1 MGFQNLFGSTSSS
14 SGLVDLT
21 NYYTKSEADAL
32 LTAKANLTGGK
43 HVAGEVTDLAITTV
57 HTVTNNT
64 QRDALVTGGNIQ
76 AGDVVIV
83 TDTQITWIYNGSGYQ
98 QIDATEVSWD
108 NVKSSANKSATT
120 KFGELDT
127 AIAAKVTATG
137 TSGNWMFLN
146 QGSNNTT
153 QYVSIDIK
161 TAGGTGTSLIAL
173 DGYANDG
180 SKLNSSR
187 SAVMGGS
194 SNVGHYVLKNFLAT
208 SPLSHQ
214 LSGNDQ
220 TLQIGFAQTSS
231 SDNNKFL
238 KYVHGG
244 TPIWDTPASS
254 GGSSTFTG
262 LSDSPGSITANEAVR
277 GNSVG
282 NGLEFFNPQLIDAAS
297 VGSQVSLK
305 GTSHSATSNTIKTL
319 KAGTGVT
326 LTTPED
332 SNCIQINSTATGGA
346 SINDG
351 SISSSTVYSSSKID
365 STYLQQSKVKN
376 STSTTAGDVYDVRHV
391 DSQLAGKANTS
402 HTHVIS
408 DVTNLQTSL
417 DAKLSTTVNTLGTG
431 GTSLH
436 IVSGTQLG
444 LKRLNAGSNVTIGES
459 NGDITIAATAEVN
472 DAVTGA
478 STTYSSNKI
487 VNDYVP
493 YTNVHGSTRSGSN
506 EVYNAPYVNTQ
517 LGNKLATS
525 VSNLG
530 SSGIQLHS
538 VTGQALSLKTLAGA
552 GLASVTE
559 SAGIITVTGNAD
571 TNKADVTYVNT
582 QVANLIDDTQH
593 TTTKVWSSSNT
604 RNEIIGRVGSLV
616 SKTLTS
622 SQNVASVLTTSQ
634 TTFTANNELVS
645 KQYVDTQV
653 ANLVDSAPAT
663 LNTLNELAAALGDDA
678 NFSTTVTNS
687 IAAKLPLA
695 GGALTGNV
703 TTNLANSAFTATSLV
718 SKNYVDNA
726 VGGAGG
732 ATTFTALTDT
742 PSTFTNDRFLKTTGS
757 AVVDFELNSKTL
769 KWDFYSA
776 IGDLPAASSNHGML
790 AHVHAEGAVYFAHNG
805 NWVKLANSSELT
817 PAVSSGV
824 NQYVLSNDGTNPVW
838 MSSLQASAN
847 TVNIGTSTLKKFATW
862 VSGTFLEYFMK
873 GSPSNGD
880 TLGTIVFS
888 DTTLNQYTTIGG
900 RVGDTASGA
909 QYGYNL
915 LQAARGGSM
924 VDIMRVGKTG
934 ASDPHDVYVNGSMGA
949 HELKFVNP
957 ATGAVKGT
965 SQAYPV
971 EAPTTAG
978 HVLTAG
984 AGGTWSWAA
993 ASGGGGSSIPT
1004 SRQLN
1009 VSTATSGNSY
1019 QITAADGST
1028 TYTGAFHLFGER
1040 FFHWILEETLYS
1052 PTYITGRIAT
1062 GNASSGG
1069 RNISPRLWMNGY
1081 LGASTN
1087 NSSDRNA
1094 YGYTSGQT
1102 SEENCHLGGHIY
1114 MYRPSYAYNFTKLY
1128 WIDWGG
1134 QGGSYNMSDTNWTS
1148 SSESRWAIMA
1158 SEDGK
1163 VWVTLA
1169 CFGSS
1174 GSTGWSYNG
1183 VSSISKTVSTSFPY
1197 GLSAGGYSTSAK
1209 NNTITFSNSN
1219 YYQYWMIKNIDA
1231 TGTARKSGAPWSGAS
1246 PHDMLRI
1253 GGIHEIMWG

>member
-1 MGFQNLFGSTSSS
+1 MGFQNLFGSSSS
-14 SGLVDLT
+14 SSGGLVDLT

-43 HVAGEVTDLAITTV
+43 HVASEVTDLAITTV

-83 TDTQITWIYNGSGYQ
+83 TDTQVTWIYNGSGYQ
-98 QIDATEVSWD
+98 QIDSTEVSWD

-137 TSGNWMFLN
+137 TSGNWKFLN

-153 QYVSIDIK
+153 QYREIDIK
-161 TAGGTGTSLIAL
+161 SAGGTGTSLIAL
-173 DGYANDG
+173 DGYSNDG
-180 SKLNSSR
+180 GTLNSNR
-187 SAVMGGS
+187 SAAMGGTT
-194 SNVGHYVLKNFLAT
+194 NVGHYVLKNFNAPA
-208 SPLSHQ
+208 PLSHQ

-220 TLQIGFAQTSS
+220 TIQIGFAQTSS

-244 TPIWDTPASS
+244 VPIWDTPAGSG

-262 LSDSPGSITANEAVR
+262 LTDTPSGITANQAIR
-277 GNSVG
+277 GNSAG
-282 NGLEFFNPQLIDAAS
+282 NGLEFYNPVLVDAAS
-297 VGSQVSLK
+297 VSNQVSLK
-305 GTSHSATSNTIKTL
+305 GTGHGPTSNDIKVL

-332 SNCIQINSTATGGA
+332 PNCIQINSTATGGA

-351 SISSSTVYSSSKID
+351 SISTSTVYSSSKID

-391 DSQLAGKANTS
+391 DSELAGKANTS

-417 DAKLSTTVNTLGTG
+417 DAKLSTTVNTLGSG

-459 NGDITIAATAEVN
+459 NGDITIATAAEVN

-506 EVYNAPYVNTQ
+506 EVYNASYINTQ

-530 SSGIQLHS
+530 ASGIQLHS
-538 VTGQALSLKTLAGA
+538 VTGQALSLKTLAGG

-559 SAGIITVTGNAD
+559 SGGIVTITGNAD

-593 TTTKVWSSSNT
+593 TSTKVWSSSNT

-622 SQNVASVLTTSQ
+622 TQNIASVLTTSQ

-663 LNTLNELAAALGDDA
+663 LDTLNELAAALGDDA

-687 IAAKLPLA
+687 IAGKLSLT

-726 VGGAGG
+726 VGGSSG

-742 PSTFTNDRFLKTTGS
+742 PSSFTNDRFLKTTGS

-769 KWDFYSA
+769 KWDFYNA
-776 IGDLPAASSNHGML
+776 IADLPSASSNHGML

-838 MSSLQASAN
+838 MSTLQAGSN

-862 VSGTFLEYFMK
+862 FSGTFLEYFMK
-873 GSPSNGD
+873 ATPSNGD
-880 TLGTIVFS
+880 TLGSVAFS
-888 DTTLNQYTTIGG
+888 DTLLNNYATFSGKVDDNSTRAGHLSFNTAKSGTLTEQLI
-900 RVGDTASGA
+900 
-909 QYGYNL
+909 
-915 LQAARGGSM
+915 
-924 VDIMRVGKTG
+924 VGK
-934 ASDPHDVYVNGSMGA
+934 SDHSNADAGQFAGT
-949 HELKFVNP
+949 LKV
-957 ATGAVKGT
+957 AGVKFSGNT
-965 SQAYPV
+965 TQTKPV
-971 EAPTTAG
+971 EDPSTVG
-978 HVLTAG
+978 HVLTAT
-984 AGGTWSWAA
+984 AGGNWQWAA
-993 ASGGGGSSIPT
+993 PSGGGTTTYPKIDARSLNGGNLTLQNTNGTTSTISAKNILWGNRAGNYIIENTLIARRTNTTGGTSLPT
-1004 SRQLN
+1004 NGILDPNLLGHHNGYRANPDTKNDIWFPFGHVKYSFRQN
-1009 VSTATSGNSY
+1009 YQMRYNAFYIFSY
-1019 QITAADGST
+1019 YSTAADVTLGIYASNDGVNWDELKTFDYDDTSAWTNGHSSST
-1028 TYTGAFHLFGER
+1028 
-1040 FFHWILEETLYS
+1040 
-1052 PTYITGRIAT
+1052 
-1062 GNASSGG
+1062 
-1069 RNISPRLWMNGY
+1069 
-1081 LGASTN
+1081 
-1087 NSSDRNA
+1087 
-1094 YGYTSGQT
+1094 QT
-1102 SEENCHLGGHIY
+1102 LGGVSITFQARTGSDVGLPHTTNANYCRRYTFANNNYYSMY
-1114 MYRPSYAYNFTKLY
+1114 MLK
-1128 WIDWGG
+1128 WIGWGTTDY
-1134 QGGSYNMSDTNWTS
+1134 QYLSDTTWTTS
-1148 SSESRWAIMA
+1148 I
-1158 SEDGK
+1158 
-1163 VWVTLA
+1163 
-1169 CFGSS
+1169 F
-1174 GSTGWSYNG
+1174 STG
-1183 VSSISKTVSTSFPY
+1183 
-1197 GLSAGGYSTSAK
+1197 
-1209 NNTITFSNSN
+1209 
-1219 YYQYWMIKNIDA
+1219 
-1231 TGTARKSGAPWSGAS
+1231 
-1246 PHDMLRI
+1246 
-1253 GGIHEIMWG
+1253 HEFEWG

>member
-83 TDTQITWIYNGSGYQ
+83 TDTQVTWIYNGSGYQ
-98 QIDATEVSWD
+98 QIDSTEVSWD

-137 TSGNWMFLN
+137 TSGNWKFLN

-153 QYVSIDIK
+153 QYREIDIK
-161 TAGGTGTSLIAL
+161 SAGGTGTSLIAL

-180 SKLNSSR
+180 GTLNSNR
-187 SAVMGGS
+187 SAAMGGTT
-194 SNVGHYVLKNFLAT
+194 NVGHYVLKNFNAPA
-208 SPLSHQ
+208 PLSHQ

-244 TPIWDTPASS
+244 VPIWDTPAGSG

-262 LSDSPGSITANEAVR
+262 LTDTPSGITANQAIR
-277 GNSVG
+277 GNSAG
-282 NGLEFFNPQLIDAAS
+282 NGLEFYNPVLVDAAS
-297 VGSQVSLK
+297 VSNQVSLK
-305 GTSHSATSNTIKTL
+305 GTGHGPTSNDIKVL

-332 SNCIQINSTATGGA
+332 PNCIQINSTATGGA

-402 HTHVIS
+402 HTHVIA

-417 DAKLSTTVNTLGTG
+417 DGKLSTNVNTLGSG

-459 NGDITIAATAEVN
+459 NGDITIAAAAEVN
-472 DAVTGA
+472 DATSGA
-478 STTYSSNKI
+478 TTTYSSNKI
-487 VNDYVP
+487 INDYLP
-493 YTNVHGSTRSGSN
+493 YSNVHSSTRSGAN

-530 SSGIQLHS
+530 ASGIQLHS

-559 SAGIITVTGNAD
+559 SGGIITVTGNAD
-571 TNKADVTYVNT
+571 TNKADVTYVNSQLANVINDAT
-582 QVANLIDDTQH
+582 SSTTTTYSSTKITAIENNLISRMDYSINTNLNLKLSLTGGALTGH
-593 TTTKVWSSSNT
+593 VTTNQSTFNSNDQIV
-604 RNEIIGRVGSLV
+604 N
-616 SKTLTS
+616 
-622 SQNVASVLTTSQ
+622 
-634 TTFTANNELVS
+634 
-645 KQYVDTQV
+645 KQYVDTSIS
-653 ANLVDSAPAT
+653 NLVDSAPAT

-703 TTNLANSAFTATSLV
+703 TTNLANNAFTATSLV
-718 SKNYVDNA
+718 SRNYVDNA

-769 KWDFYSA
+769 KWDFYNA
-776 IGDLPAASSNHGML
+776 VADLPTASSNHGML

-805 NWVKLANSSELT
+805 NWVKLANSILPNGSFHQDTRLT
-817 PAVSSGV
+817 FNAP
-824 NQYVLSNDGTNPVW
+824 SNATAFLASVDFNGPN
-838 MSSLQASAN
+838 SASASTTYSYISSYITAN
-847 TVNIGTSTLKKFATW
+847 TANSENGALYISTKMNGTDTFVVKYNSSVYNAKPVTYYYGLIDATQG
-862 VSGTFLEYFMK
+862 VRYADSKVQTKAVE
-873 GSPSNGD
+873 D
-880 TLGTIVFS
+880 
-888 DTTLNQYTTIGG
+888 
-900 RVGDTASGA
+900 
-909 QYGYNL
+909 
-915 LQAARGGSM
+915 
-924 VDIMRVGKTG
+924 
-934 ASDPHDVYVNGSMGA
+934 
-949 HELKFVNP
+949 P
-957 ATGAVKGT
+957 ATV
-965 SQAYPV
+965 
-971 EAPTTAG
+971 G
-978 HVLTAG
+978 HVLTAT
-984 AGGTWSWAA
+984 AGGNWAWQA
-993 ASGGGGSSIPT
+993 ASGGSSGPTIPNSKKIDQLKLSGNTITAEDGTTSYNAYGILWGDRYMTYVIDNTFVRNRNDAAEYEINHLHNGYRATGFSPFDDPPDQYRAGGHVIWQHQDGLYLKLNALHFHYWNNGNPNMTMAFYGSNDRVTWTKLTEWNHNDATAYSNGYATTSYTIDGTSVSIPARGPSNLT
-1004 SRQLN
+1004 KTVYN
-1009 VSTATSGNSY
+1009 GATALTN
-1019 QITAADGST
+1019 
-1028 TYTGAFHLFGER
+1028 
-1040 FFHWILEETLYS
+1040 
-1052 PTYITGRIAT
+1052 
-1062 GNASSGG
+1062 
-1069 RNISPRLWMNGY
+1069 
-1081 LGASTN
+1081 TN
-1087 NSSDRNA
+1087 NSTGCRRYVFNN
-1094 YGYTSGQT
+1094 T
-1102 SEENCHLGGHIY
+1102 NFY
-1114 MYRPSYAYNFTKLY
+1114 MFYMLKNIAANQHP
-1128 WIDWGG
+1128 
-1134 QGGSYNMSDTNWTS
+1134 NMSATHS
-1148 SSESRWAIMA
+1148 
-1158 SEDGK
+1158 
-1163 VWVTLA
+1163 
-1169 CFGSS
+1169 
-1174 GSTGWSYNG
+1174 
-1183 VSSISKTVSTSFPY
+1183 VSMDSQLEWEY
-1197 GLSAGGYSTSAK
+1197 
-1209 NNTITFSNSN
+1209 
-1219 YYQYWMIKNIDA
+1219 
-1231 TGTARKSGAPWSGAS
+1231 
-1246 PHDMLRI
+1246 
-1253 GGIHEIMWG
+1253 